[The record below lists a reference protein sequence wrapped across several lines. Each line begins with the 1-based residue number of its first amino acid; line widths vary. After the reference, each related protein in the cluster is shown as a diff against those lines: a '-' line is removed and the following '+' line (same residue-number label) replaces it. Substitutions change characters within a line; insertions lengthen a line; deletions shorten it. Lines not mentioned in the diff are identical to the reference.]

1 MVYKICFEL
10 DALRLTYLTISVNLT
25 ITKNIKGCK
34 KMGARH
40 KNFLIIT
47 MLLSFL
53 PILLGCNKK
62 TVKPPRTMS
71 PTKTNSSFSEPSED
85 AAAVIIKEIAI
96 GQPKN
101 GSGVIEKKT
110 EGKYNKEPE
119 TNSKYPQENEP
130 KSKIQSL
137 SVEEKNAP
145 FKRERVSGNNDSKFS
160 ISNEAES
167 VYAGPNFEI
176 TGQKDLKNKAIEINK
191 LKSADQPTTKQS
203 QKNNEIREKDLTY
216 KIGGETKGGFEPPEK
231 ENFNPKDDDIIARQL
246 REAAA
251 SEKNPDLQRK
261 LWLEY
266 RKYRSE
272 I

>member
-10 DALRLTYLTISVNLT
+10 NALRLTYLIISVNLT

-53 PILLGCNKK
+53 PILFGCNKK
-62 TVKPPRTMS
+62 TLKPPRTMS
-71 PTKTNSSFSEPSED
+71 PTETNSSFSEPSED
-85 AAAVIIKEIAI
+85 AAAVTVKDIAI

-101 GSGVIEKKT
+101 GSAMIEKKIK
-110 EGKYNKEPE
+110 EKHNKEPQ

-145 FKRERVSGNNDSKFS
+145 FKRERVSGNSDSKFS
-160 ISNEAES
+160 ISDETES
-167 VYAGPNFEI
+167 IYAGPNFGS
-176 TGQKDLKNKAIEINK
+176 TGQKDLKHKALEINK
-191 LKSADQPTTKQS
+191 LKSADQHPTKQS
-203 QKNNEIREKDLTY
+203 QKNDELREKDLTY
-216 KIGGETKGGFEPPEK
+216 EIGGETKGGFEPPEK

-251 SEKNPDLQRK
+251 SEKNPDLQKK